1 MIHCF
6 VFPTGE
12 FVMRVFLTSN
22 EAGGFADWV
31 ECEKGTTVGDF
42 ICDNCRNSSVSNLF
56 IRVNSNS
63 VDSSYLLN
71 EGDRVTATPKKFDG
85 GM

>member
-1 MIHCF
+1 
-6 VFPTGE
+6 
-12 FVMRVFLTSN
+12 MRVFLTSN

-31 ECEKGTTVGDF
+31 ECEKGITVGEF
-42 ICDNCRNSSVSNLF
+42 IAKQCPNSAPNNLF

-63 VDSSYLLN
+63 VDTSHLLN
-71 EGDRVTATPKKFDG
+71 EGDCVTATPKKFDG